1 MAMTMSG
8 EYQLAVPRETVWEK
22 LNDPVTL
29 KACIPGCEQLDKL
42 SDTEFQATASPG
54 SARSRRRSKAR

>member
-22 LNDPVTL
+22 LNDAETRWAVL
-29 KACIPGCEQLDKL
+29 AER
-42 SDTEFQATASPG
+42 ASG
-54 SARSRRRSKAR
+54 HENNVLVIARFVFG